1 MGEFSQVASN
11 LSRISVAYTC
21 TIRYG
26 VNALLECDVIVVQE
40 TEVVIKDVQVKGGYI
55 VHMGSVEGTIR
66 VGDNMNL
73 LVDTVSVAITQCIII
88 IDH

>member
-1 MGEFSQVASN
+1 MNV
-11 LSRISVAYTC
+11 
-21 TIRYG
+21 
-26 VNALLECDVIVVQE
+26 LLESAVIMLQE
-40 TEVVIKDVQVKGGYI
+40 TEVVIKDVQVRGGYI

-73 LVDTVSVAITQCIII
+73 LVDTVSVTITQSIIII